1 MAKQA
6 KKQVELGTAKE
17 QNAAYAKIAKKFS
30 VGATVQELN
39 GLKRQGV
46 ISVSSKPGS
55 AFVDVNFGDE
65 APILTKHIGDLKLVK
80 QDKPAK
86 KASSKVS
93 KKSDKKSTA
102 ENLLGLIQTA
112 VLEEAEEE
120 QAATKAFAFPTSQ
133 SVEKARVEQAAE
145 VATAKEIAKKQRKQ
159 PAPNKA
165 QIKALAKFGF
175 KFGDKVAGID
185 VPTKLL
191 GNILWTPLADLTH
204 AVNPCVRVSQDL
216 DYTVSPLEFLVKYK
230 KPKFATGAWVTH
242 VQHGVGEVKDV
253 SPDGSVFNV
262 KFVSYATA
270 MDVPGKELKV
280 NTKKAVPEFH
290 RFDRV
295 QELYRLLRTG
305 VVTSVETE
313 GVFVQFDGK
322 AESEL
327 VNPASIELVKP
338 KKVKFEDVNLFGA
351 FVFRNRNFV
360 KISKSNGIACVIE
373 GSTDE
378 PFAMLATA
386 TSKIRGDAVQ
396 RFKKADKVNPY
407 EGPVASSPARKSAG
421 HRRDP
426 NIVI

>member
-65 APILTKHIGDLKLVK
+65 APILTKHISDLKLVK
-80 QDKPAK
+80 QVKPAK
-86 KASSKVS
+86 KEKFKFASSTECAAS
-93 KKSDKKSTA
+93 M
-102 ENLLGLIQTA
+102 
-112 VLEEAEEE
+112 EEH
-120 QAATKAFAFPTSQ
+120 QQDATKAFAFPTSQ

-262 KFVSYATA
+262 KFVDYATA

-280 NTKKAVPEFH
+280 NTKKATDVPK
-290 RFDRV
+290 
-295 QELYRLLRTG
+295 T
-305 VVTSVETE
+305 
-313 GVFVQFDGK
+313 
-322 AESEL
+322 A
-327 VNPASIELVKP
+327 P

-351 FVFRNRNFV
+351 FSFRNSNFV
-360 KISKSNGIACVIE
+360 KVSKSNGIACVVE

-378 PFAMLATA
+378 PFALLATP
-386 TSKIRGDAVQ
+386 TSKLGGDAIQ
-396 RFKKADKVNPY
+396 RFKKSDKVSLY
-407 EGPVASSPARKSAG
+407 EGYKNPAPLPK
-421 HRRDP
+421 DT
-426 NIVI
+426 IVGM